1 MELKRRRNKR
11 RENLKGCQGAL
22 CLKQPCGMK
31 CGVQTLFYSPS
42 SVCTK
47 TMPWML
53 HGLPTREKRNE
64 NGIAAFPFYRSCLMI
79 WVIRDC
85 RAKVAIFH
93 YKSHFN
99 SPQSHL
105 LVEEKRE
112 NNPAL
117 VLLLWSAET
126 ASLKNA
132 RNESSSGQGILAP
145 VRSSQQ
151 EHGHGHAQAGRPLG
165 AGKTQMCLCFVSL
178 ECKVFGKLIWTEVP
192 KEFSGPFS
200 CEWPCGQEERGS
212 GRTRL
217 VGDSLSAP
225 RLGAATGKKNS
236 SQKELKLL

>member
-1 MELKRRRNKR
+1 MHKDN
-11 RENLKGCQGAL
+11 AL
-22 CLKQPCGMK
+22 D
-31 CGVQTLFYSPS
+31 
-42 SVCTK
+42 
-47 TMPWML
+47 L

-64 NGIAAFPFYRSCLMI
+64 NGTAAFPFYRSCLMI

-99 SPQSHL
+99 SAQSHL
-105 LVEEKRE
+105 LVEEKRK

-126 ASLKNA
+126 AALKNS

-165 AGKTQMCLCFVSL
+165 AGKTQMYLCFVSL

-192 KEFSGPFS
+192 KEFCGPFS
-200 CEWPCGQEERGS
+200 CEWPCGQEKR
-212 GRTRL
+212 
-217 VGDSLSAP
+217 
-225 RLGAATGKKNS
+225 GAAGGPGEWETPWVHQGWVLPHLGKENS
-236 SQKELKLL
+236 SQKEWEML